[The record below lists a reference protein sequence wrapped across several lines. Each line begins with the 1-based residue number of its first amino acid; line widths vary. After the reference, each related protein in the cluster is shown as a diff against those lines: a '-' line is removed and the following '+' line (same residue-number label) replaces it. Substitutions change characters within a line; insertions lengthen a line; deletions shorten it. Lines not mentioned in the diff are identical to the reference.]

1 MRTGERIEFIL
12 SVYIHRYKYEF
23 FRFVPTEKCSS
34 LVQARLNRSLYKIL
48 IKTLS
53 CGTLSCGTL
62 SCGTLS
68 CSTLSCCTLS
78 CGTLSCGTLSCC
90 TLSCGTLS
98 CGTLSC
104 GTLSCG
110 TLSCG
115 VLSCGTLLCCTLSCG
130 TLSCGALSCGTLLCD
145 TLSCGTLSCGTLC
158 RVVLFCVVLYCLILC
173 RVVLCCV
180 VLYRVVLCR
189 VVLYRVVTRG
199 SFILC
204 LFCSSVKPA
213 IFDLFLALGIGAYL
227 ALFYLALQVSVS
239 CSFLAFAI
247 IKSSESTC
255 KCFIIWAP
263 IFAGNSTIFALSPCC
278 EIFTK
283 GLVLLGLFRNRNS
296 WNKPNS
302 CSFSGYSDSRVAV
315 KPS

>member
-1 MRTGERIEFIL
+1 MIL
-12 SVYIHRYKYEF
+12 GRV
-23 FRFVPTEKCSS
+23 V
-34 LVQARLNRSLYKIL
+34 
-48 IKTLS
+48 
-53 CGTLSCGTL
+53 
-62 SCGTLS
+62 
-68 CSTLSCCTLS
+68 
-78 CGTLSCGTLSCC
+78 
-90 TLSCGTLS
+90 
-98 CGTLSC
+98 
-104 GTLSCG
+104 
-110 TLSCG
+110 
-115 VLSCGTLLCCTLSCG
+115 
-130 TLSCGALSCGTLLCD
+130 
-145 TLSCGTLSCGTLC
+145 LC
-158 RVVLFCVVLYCLILC
+158 RVVLHRVVLYRVVFC
-173 RVVLCCV
+173 RVVLYRV

-189 VVLYRVVTRG
+189 VVLCRVVLYRVVLFRVVTRD

-296 WNKPNS
+296 WNKP
-302 CSFSGYSDSRVAV
+302 YSHSRVAV